1 VSSIDG
7 VAIRA
12 ATASDARAIA
22 EVHVASWRW
31 AYRDD
36 LPADFL
42 DALSVDDREQAWNE
56 LLTARAQA
64 AGILVAQERGRVVG
78 FCSFGPCRD
87 DDAMERTGEVLAI
100 YLLEGVAGRGIG
112 RELFSSATD
121 RLRELGYERALLWVL
136 ASNARSRRFYE
147 HAGWFWDGTT
157 SEHRFDCANLP
168 IVRYVGDLSPEAVP
182 YRVRVRNEEGGGPR
196 GA

>member
-1 VSSIDG
+1 VSSTDG
-7 VAIRA
+7 VAIRE
-12 ATASDARAIA
+12 ATPSDARAIA

-42 DALSVDDREQAWNE
+42 DALSVDDRERTWSE
-56 LLTARAQA
+56 RLTSDGQA
-64 AGILVAQERGRVVG
+64 AGTLVAQEQGRVVG

-87 DDAMERTGEVLAI
+87 DDAMERTAEVMTM
-100 YLLEGVAGRGIG
+100 YVLEGVAGRGIG
-112 RELFSSATD
+112 RELFTSATD
-121 RLRELGYERALLWVL
+121 RLRTLDYKQARLWVM

-147 HAGWFWDGTT
+147 QAGWSWDGTT

-168 IVRYVGDLSPEAVP
+168 IVRYATDL
-182 YRVRVRNEEGGGPR
+182 
-196 GA
+196 